1 MMQTFMNQSRFC
13 YCSNNQNTGK
23 AVHLGEE
30 ASAMTEVGR
39 NEVFKGRAN
48 LTKYFSKK

>member
-1 MMQTFMNQSRFC
+1 MQAFTNQSRFC

-23 AVHLGEE
+23 AVCHGEE

-39 NEVFKGRAN
+39 NKVFKGRAP